1 MQHIYSPWRM
11 KYIMEHKHNPEC
23 IFCTG
28 PTEPDS
34 PDNLIIHRGEHAY
47 VMLNRFPYTSGH
59 LMVVPFLHQPS
70 LEGLEPAILTELM
83 GLLTHAMGV
92 LRRVYHPEGF
102 NMGANIGAAAGAGI
116 AGHVHVHL
124 VPRWSG
130 DTNFMSAVG
139 DARVVPED
147 LQETFQRLRS
157 AWE

>member
-1 MQHIYSPWRM
+1 
-11 KYIMEHKHNPEC
+11 
-23 IFCTG
+23 
-28 PTEPDS
+28 
-34 PDNLIIHRGEHAY
+34 
-47 VMLNRFPYTSGH
+47 
-59 LMVVPFLHQPS
+59 
-70 LEGLEPAILTELM
+70 
-83 GLLTHAMGV
+83 
-92 LRRVYHPEGF
+92 
-102 NMGANIGAAAGAGI
+102 MGANIGAAAGAGI